1 MGGRARGGGEWRWRA
16 VLTRPILQ
24 NIQEGIS
31 VIFSVRLRC
40 PVLWAE
46 ASVPFSSGQF
56 IPSTGHV
63 VMSLFIYLF
72 FLKIHQMGI
81 CSFLHGDVCGVC
93 SGACIMLVL
102 SVCGHPSIHHRSL
115 LEVGVVRKGIDVL
128 LDHFVA
134 ELVLLLRKGRGET
147 ATSDWTTNTIAFW
160 SHSFLVKL
168 FKQCNY
174 TTVVSIMMHYKST
187 LT

>member
-1 MGGRARGGGEWRWRA
+1 MPPENAAKLKTVSETKVIRCNTVSIYTYGGEGAGGRGMALKGCINKTNITKYSRRHLSYFLCPTALPCPLGRGLCSLFLRA
-16 VLTRPILQ
+16 VYPIHRSCCD
-24 NIQEGIS
+24 ES
-31 VIFSVRLRC
+31 F
-40 PVLWAE
+40 
-46 ASVPFSSGQF
+46 
-56 IPSTGHV
+56 H
-63 VMSLFIYLF
+63 LFI

-147 ATSDWTTNTIAFW
+147 ATSD
-160 SHSFLVKL
+160 
-168 FKQCNY
+168 
-174 TTVVSIMMHYKST
+174 
-187 LT
+187 